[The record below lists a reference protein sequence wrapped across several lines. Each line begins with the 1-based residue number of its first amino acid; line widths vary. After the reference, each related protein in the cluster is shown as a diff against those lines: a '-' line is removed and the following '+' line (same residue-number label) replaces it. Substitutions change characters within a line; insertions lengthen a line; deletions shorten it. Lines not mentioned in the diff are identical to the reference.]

1 MRLWS
6 MHPKYLD
13 AAGLTALW
21 REGLLAGKALSCGT
35 TGYRNH
41 PQLERFKKEPVPGK
55 AIDAYLAEVLKEAR
69 LRGYKFN
76 ASKIR
81 EISYEGKIPV
91 TKGQIE
97 YEWRHLLSKLE
108 RRSPSLFKKYL
119 MLHSPEPHPLFV
131 IVPGG
136 VEPWEKLRN
145 YQT

>member
-1 MRLWS
+1 MVTEYTLELLS
-6 MHPKYLD
+6 A
-13 AAGLTALW
+13 AAGKCKLRIATQNTLGDSSQNNYTY
-21 REGLLAGKALSCGT
+21 ESGIDLA
-35 TGYRNH
+35 R
-41 PQLERFKKEPVPGK
+41 
-55 AIDAYLAEVLKEAR
+55 VLKAAR